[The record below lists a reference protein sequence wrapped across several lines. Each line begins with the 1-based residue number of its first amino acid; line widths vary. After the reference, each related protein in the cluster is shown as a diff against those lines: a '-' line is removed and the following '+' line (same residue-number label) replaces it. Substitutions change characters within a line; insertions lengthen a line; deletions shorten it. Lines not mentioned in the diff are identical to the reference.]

1 MKAFKTSAIYVC
13 AILGAGFATGKE
25 LLEYFGIY
33 GMWGLTGVIIS
44 SILFG
49 AVAYK
54 VLKYNCF
61 KENKLIKIISSIFL
75 IVLYSAMLSA
85 SGELFKA
92 IFNMPFIY
100 GLGIMSI
107 ICLIS
112 ISDKGETLGNTSMI
126 LFPIIIIISIITGI
140 YILKTGKL
148 MPNKQGFTP
157 KIIVNA
163 ILYSSYNI
171 ITAVNI
177 LIYERDSKTA
187 AKTAIISGVS
197 IFILAAI
204 LVLPIIYN
212 YNTIKYEAL
221 PILYLIPKNSIVF
234 YMYIIM
240 LVSAI
245 YTTAITN
252 GISAVRQTGLSPIS
266 TTLTAVMLAFLSF
279 NTIVSKVYFAFGII
293 GLIIL
298 FKILLEKTEREPFN
312 E

>member
-1 MKAFKTSAIYVC
+1 MKSFKTSAIYVC

-33 GMWGLTGVIIS
+33 GLCGLTGVVIS
-44 SILFG
+44 SFIFG
-49 AVAYK
+49 LTAYK
-54 VLKYNCF
+54 VLKYDCV
-61 KENKLIKIISSIFL
+61 KESRILKIISSIFL

-92 IFNMPFIY
+92 VFNMPFVY
-100 GLGIMSI
+100 GLGIMSV

-112 ISDKGETLGNTSMI
+112 ISDKGQTLGNISMI
-126 LFPIIIIISIITGI
+126 LFPVIVLISIITGI
-140 YILKTGKL
+140 YILASENTA
-148 MPNKQGFTP
+148 PPKQSFSP
-157 KIIVNA
+157 KIIVSA

-177 LIYERDSKTA
+177 LIYEKNKKTA
-187 AKTAIISGVS
+187 VKTAIISGVS
-197 IFILAAI
+197 IFVLAAV
-204 LVLPIIYN
+204 LVLPVICN
-212 YNTIKYEAL
+212 YNTVRYEAL
-221 PILYLIPKNSIVF
+221 PILSLIPRNSAIF

-252 GISAVRQTGLSPIS
+252 GISAVRQTGLSPVS
-266 TTLTAVMLAFLSF
+266 VTLTAVVLAFLGF
-279 NTIVSKVYFAFGII
+279 NTIVSKVYFLFGILGI
-293 GLIIL
+293 IIL
-298 FKILLEKTEREPFN
+298 VNIIFSKTEREPFN